1 VTDFSYEPT
10 LTVGYGVASI
20 VMSVLAQDWR
30 TD

>member
-10 LTVGYGVASI
+10 LTVAYGVDSI